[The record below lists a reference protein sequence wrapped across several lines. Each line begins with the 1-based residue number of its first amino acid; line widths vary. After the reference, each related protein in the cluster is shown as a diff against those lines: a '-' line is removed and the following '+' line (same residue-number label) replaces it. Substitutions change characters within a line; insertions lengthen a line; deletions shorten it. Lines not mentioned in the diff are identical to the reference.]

1 MNDDQKKLIENSLVL
16 PKILKEQKKLKVIDF
31 FSKRPGGN
39 YVLYLI
45 MLLFERNI
53 ECTEETLLYYIPS
66 NICSPSPIS
75 NIIKD
80 SIVENYIKKEPCKA
94 DHRSK
99 TFIPSQYTIEQWN
112 TWRSVMRT
120 DTRITKGASIAK
132 DK

>member
-1 MNDDQKKLIENSLVL
+1 MRDDQKKLIESSLIF

-45 MLLFERNI
+45 MLLYERNI
-53 ECTEETLLYYIPS
+53 ECTEETLHYYIPT
-66 NICSPSPIS
+66 NICSPATLS

-80 SIVENYIKKEPCKA
+80 SIAENYIKKEPCKS

-99 TFIPSQYTIEQWN
+99 TFIPSRYSIEQWN
-112 TWRSVMRT
+112 TWRGVMRK
-120 DTRITKGASIAK
+120 DTQFTKDPSIAK

>member
-16 PKILKEQKKLKVIDF
+16 PKILKEQKKLKLIDF
-31 FSKRPGGN
+31 FAKRPGGH

-45 MLLFERNI
+45 MLLYERNI

-66 NICSPSPIS
+66 NICSPSTLS

-80 SIVENYIKKEPCKA
+80 SIIEDYIKKEPCKT
-94 DHRSK
+94 DNRSK
-99 TFIPSQYTIEQWN
+99 TFIPSRYTIEQWN
-112 TWRSVMRT
+112 TWRSVMRQ
-120 DTRITKGASIAK
+120 DTEISKHTSRAK

>member
-1 MNDDQKKLIENSLVL
+1 MNDDQKTLIESSLIL

-45 MLLFERNI
+45 MLLYERNI
-53 ECTEETLLYYIPS
+53 ECTEETLHYYIPT
-66 NICSPSPIS
+66 NICSPSTLS

-80 SIVENYIKKEPCKA
+80 SIAENYIKKEPCKT

-120 DTRITKGASIAK
+120 DTQITKGASIAK

>member
-1 MNDDQKKLIENSLVL
+1 MNDEQKKLIENSLIL
-16 PKILKEQKKLKVIDF
+16 PKILKEQKKIKVIDF
-31 FSKRPGGN
+31 FSKRPGGH

-45 MLLFERNI
+45 MLLYERNI

-66 NICSPSPIS
+66 NICSPSTLS

-80 SIVENYIKKEPCKA
+80 SIIENYIKKEPCKA

-99 TFIPSQYTIEQWN
+99 TFIPSRYTIEQWN
-112 TWRSVMRT
+112 TWRSIMRT
-120 DTRITKGASIAK
+120 DTQITKDTSIAN

>member
-1 MNDDQKKLIENSLVL
+1 MNDDQKKLIENSLIL
-16 PKILKEQKKLKVIDF
+16 PKILKEQKKIKVIDF
-31 FSKRPGGN
+31 FSKRPGGH

-45 MLLFERNI
+45 MLLYERNI

-66 NICSPSPIS
+66 NICSPSTLS

>member
-1 MNDDQKKLIENSLVL
+1 MNDDQKKLIENSLIF

-31 FSKRPGGN
+31 FSKRPGGH

-45 MLLFERNI
+45 MLLYERNI

-66 NICSPSPIS
+66 NICSPSTLS

-80 SIVENYIKKEPCKA
+80 SIIENYIKKEPCKA

-99 TFIPSQYTIEQWN
+99 TFIPSRYTIEQWN
-112 TWRSVMRT
+112 AWRSIMRQ
-120 DTRITKGASIAK
+120 DTQITKNTSIAN

>member
-1 MNDDQKKLIENSLVL
+1 MNDDQKKLIESSLVL

-45 MLLFERNI
+45 MLLYERNI
-53 ECTEETLLYYIPS
+53 ECTEETLHYYIPT
-66 NICSPSPIS
+66 NICSPSTLS

-99 TFIPSQYTIEQWN
+99 TFIPSRYTIEQWN
-112 TWRSVMRT
+112 TWRGVMRK
-120 DTRITKGASIAK
+120 DTQITKNTQIDEG
-132 DK
+132 

>member
-1 MNDDQKKLIENSLVL
+1 MRDDQKKLIESSLIF

-45 MLLFERNI
+45 MLLYERNI
-53 ECTEETLLYYIPS
+53 VCTEETLHYYIPS
-66 NICSPSPIS
+66 NICSPSTLS

-80 SIVENYIKKEPCKA
+80 SIAENYIKKEPCKS

-99 TFIPSQYTIEQWN
+99 TFIPSRYSIEQWN
-112 TWRSVMRT
+112 TWRGVMRK
-120 DTRITKGASIAK
+120 DTQFTKDPSIAK

>member
-1 MNDDQKKLIENSLVL
+1 MNDDQKKLIEKTLIF
-16 PKILKEQKKLKVIDF
+16 PKILQEQKKIKVIDF

-45 MLLFERNI
+45 MLLYERNI
-53 ECTEETLLYYIPS
+53 ECTEETLNYYIPT
-66 NICSPSPIS
+66 NICSPSTLS

-80 SIVENYIKKEPCKA
+80 SIMENYIKKEPCKA

-112 TWRSVMRT
+112 TWRSIMRK
-120 DTRITKGASIAK
+120 DTQITKNNSI
-132 DK
+132 

>member
-1 MNDDQKKLIENSLVL
+1 MNDEQKKLIENSLIL
-16 PKILKEQKKLKVIDF
+16 PKILKEQKKIKVIDF
-31 FSKRPGGN
+31 FSKRPGGH

-45 MLLFERNI
+45 MLLYERNI

-66 NICSPSPIS
+66 NICSPSTLS

>member
-1 MNDDQKKLIENSLVL
+1 MNDDQKKLIENSLIF

-31 FSKRPGGN
+31 FSKRPGGH

-45 MLLFERNI
+45 MLLYERNI
-53 ECTEETLLYYIPS
+53 ECTEETLHYYIPS
-66 NICSPSPIS
+66 NICSPSTLS

-112 TWRSVMRT
+112 TWRGVMRK
-120 DTRITKGASIAK
+120 DTQITKAPSTAK

>member
-1 MNDDQKKLIENSLVL
+1 MNDDQKKLIEDSLIL

-31 FSKRPGGN
+31 FSKRPGWN

-45 MLLFERNI
+45 MLLYERNI
-53 ECTEETLLYYIPS
+53 ECTEETLHYYIPT
-66 NICSPSPIS
+66 NICSPSTLS

-80 SIVENYIKKEPCKA
+80 SIIENYIKKEPCKA

-99 TFIPSQYTIEQWN
+99 TFIPSRYTIEQWN
-112 TWRSVMRT
+112 AWRSIMRQ
-120 DTRITKGASIAK
+120 DTQITKNTSIAN

>member
-1 MNDDQKKLIENSLVL
+1 MNDDEKKKIESSLIF

-45 MLLFERNI
+45 MLLYERNI
-53 ECTEETLLYYIPS
+53 DCTEETLHYYIPS
-66 NICSPSPIS
+66 NICSPSTLS

-80 SIVENYIKKEPCKA
+80 SISEDLIKKEPCKN

-112 TWRSVMRT
+112 TWRGVMRK
-120 DTRITKGASIAK
+120 DTQITKNSE
-132 DK
+132 

>member
-1 MNDDQKKLIENSLVL
+1 MNDDQKKLIESSLIF

-45 MLLFERNI
+45 MLLYERNI
-53 ECTEETLLYYIPS
+53 ECTEEPLHYYIPT
-66 NICSPSPIS
+66 NICSPSTLS

-80 SIVENYIKKEPCKA
+80 SIGENYIKKEPCKT

-99 TFIPSQYTIEQWN
+99 TFIPSRYTIEQWN
-112 TWRSVMRT
+112 TWRSIMRK
-120 DTRITKGASIAK
+120 DTQITKNNSI
-132 DK
+132 

>member
-1 MNDDQKKLIENSLVL
+1 MNDDQKKLIENSLIF

-45 MLLFERNI
+45 MLLYERNI
-53 ECTEETLLYYIPS
+53 ECTEETLHYYIPT
-66 NICSPSPIS
+66 NICSPSTLS

-80 SIVENYIKKEPCKA
+80 SIAENYIKKEPCKT

-99 TFIPSQYTIEQWN
+99 TFIPSRYTIEQWN
-112 TWRSVMRT
+112 TWRSIMRK
-120 DTRITKGASIAK
+120 DTQITKNTSIAK

>member
-1 MNDDQKKLIENSLVL
+1 MNDDQKKLIEKSLIF

-45 MLLFERNI
+45 MLLYERNI
-53 ECTEETLLYYIPS
+53 ECTEETLHYYIPT
-66 NICSPSPIS
+66 NICSPSTLS

-80 SIVENYIKKEPCKA
+80 SIIENYIKKEPCKT

-112 TWRSVMRT
+112 TWRGVMRK
-120 DTRITKGASIAK
+120 DTQITKAASTAK

>member
-16 PKILKEQKKLKVIDF
+16 PKILKEQKKLKLIDF
-31 FSKRPGGN
+31 FAKRPGGH

-45 MLLFERNI
+45 MLLYERNI
-53 ECTEETLLYYIPS
+53 ECTEETLHYYIPS
-66 NICSPSPIS
+66 NICSPSTLS

-80 SIVENYIKKEPCKA
+80 SIIENYIKKEPCKT

-99 TFIPSQYTIEQWN
+99 TFIPSRYAIEQWN
-112 TWRSVMRT
+112 TWRSVMRQ
-120 DTRITKGASIAK
+120 DTQITKATSSAK